1 MLRLMLLRHAHAGHP
16 PGLQDHQ
23 RPLSDRGHREAEA
36 VGAYMVSQGLRPDL
50 AIVSTAVRAQ
60 QTWQHV
66 FRAFGGAIEFL
77 DEARL
82 YEASVGRIVQRT
94 QELKPGNHTVLLV
107 GHNPGVALAA
117 QSLCGDGDASELEL
131 LHDAYPPASLAVVDF
146 AADQWGQVAQDSG
159 KLERFVMPES

>member
-1 MLRLMLLRHAHAGHP
+1 MLRLMLLRHAHASHP

-23 RPLSDRGHREAEA
+23 RPLSDRGHREAET
-36 VGAYMVSQGLRPDL
+36 VGAYMVSQRLRPDL
-50 AIVSTAVRAQ
+50 AIVSTAIRTQ

-82 YEASVGRIVQRT
+82 YEASVGLIMQRI
-94 QELKPGNHTVLLV
+94 QELKPGIHTVLLV

-117 QSLCGDGDASELEL
+117 QHLCGDGDASQLEL
-131 LHDAYPPASLAVVDF
+131 LHDAYPPASLAVLDF
-146 AADQWGQVAQDSG
+146 DAGGWAQVAHGSG
-159 KLERFVMPES
+159 KLERFVMAEP